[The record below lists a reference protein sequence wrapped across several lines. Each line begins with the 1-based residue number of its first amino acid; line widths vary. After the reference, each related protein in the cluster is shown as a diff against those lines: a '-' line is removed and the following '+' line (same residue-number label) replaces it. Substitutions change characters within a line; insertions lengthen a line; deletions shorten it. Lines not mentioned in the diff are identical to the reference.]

1 MSCTN
6 SDAGGQQQP
15 VTLASYQPC
24 CIQLLVV
31 AHVASSPRHQVLP
44 TLHTVNCCATAVL
57 RSSNPWG
64 LARVT
69 SNQWKQCR
77 SRFSQSATIDIFLRV
92 CGAKPWKSKKVE
104 LRPGPIFVYCI
115 DLYVVVVSL
124 GFVGA
129 VHQGPIAFSQLLE

>member
-1 MSCTN
+1 MQVVS
-6 SDAGGQQQP
+6 SSLLLW
-15 VTLASYQPC
+15 LATSPAVSSYWLWHMWHLALDTRC
-24 CIQLLVV
+24 CPHYIQL
-31 AHVASSPRHQVLP
+31 
-44 TLHTVNCCATAVL
+44 TAAL
-57 RSSNPWG
+57 QPYFAAPIHG
-64 LARVT
+64 ARVT

-129 VHQGPIAFSQLLE
+129 VHQGPIAFSQLME